1 MTDTVECVLAGVA
14 TGASPT
20 KVDFILRHCRGR
32 RVLDVGCVQHTW
44 EQSLRNPNWLHQKL
58 REVSAACVGVDY
70 LADDVDRLRDLG
82 YDIVAG
88 DVLRDDPPGTFEVVV
103 LGDLIEHLENPVRLL
118 EYAAAALEPGGKV
131 LVTTPNATYL
141 GQFVT
146 VLARRRPAINPEHVV
161 IFDPFTF
168 RNLIERSPLELEELV
183 WLAASWRPLWNSRF
197 RVVRK
202 AVSPAVARLTARA
215 IGWRPY
221 LSSDFAAV
229 LRQREDAPEVGPQA
243 RAAAVVAHH
252 GPCSNAGEPQPLAH
266 GQPVHAAGS

>member
-1 MTDTVECVLAGVA
+1 MSDAVGRVLAGA
-14 TGASPT
+14 PTGPAPT
-20 KVDFILRHCRGR
+20 KLDFIVGHCRGR

-44 EQSLRNPNWLHQKL
+44 EQSHRNPRWLHKKL
-58 REVSAACVGVDY
+58 REVSASCVGVDY
-70 LADDVDRLRDLG
+70 LADDVERLRGLG
-82 YDIVAG
+82 YDIVTG
-88 DVLRDDPPGTFEVVV
+88 DVLHDDPPGTFDVVV
-103 LGDLIEHLENPVRLL
+103 LGDLIEHLENPARVL

-146 VLARRRPAINPEHVV
+146 VLARRRPAINPEHVI

-183 WLAASWRPLWNSRF
+183 WLASSWRPLWNSRS

-202 AVSPAVARLTARA
+202 GISPAVARLTTRVV
-215 IGWRPY
+215 GWRPY

-229 LRQREDAPEVGPQA
+229 LRKRQDVPEASPQA

-252 GPCSNAGEPQPLAH
+252 GPRS
-266 GQPVHAAGS
+266 PVRDPGA